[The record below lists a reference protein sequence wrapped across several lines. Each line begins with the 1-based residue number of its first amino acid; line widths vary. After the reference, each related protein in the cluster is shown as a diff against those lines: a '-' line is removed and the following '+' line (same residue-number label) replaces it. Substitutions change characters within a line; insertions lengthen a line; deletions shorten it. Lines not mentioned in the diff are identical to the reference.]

1 MYRHHALLETLLP
14 SSALVSSS
22 TAEYARTSPLTDDDI
37 FANISVID
45 FISNTAAVIAG
56 FSICGWGCPPPP
68 YPPRIICFERRLSEL
83 MSGEWRSES
92 RFCLQAK
99 KNRLALRS

>member
-14 SSALVSSS
+14 PPKLVSSS
-22 TAEYARTSPLTDDDI
+22 TAEFEIAPLTDDDI

-68 YPPRIICFERRLSEL
+68 YPPRIICFDLSDL
-83 MSGEWRSES
+83 LS
-92 RFCLQAK
+92 
-99 KNRLALRS
+99 